1 LRDVVAASSAAL
13 GGAWADALQARL
25 ASRLAILPAAVVI
38 AFAEWPAGTRH
49 AAGRRPQAAGR
60 MRPSTASPE
69 PRVPRRAGAFGA
81 KE

>member
-38 AFAEWPAGTRH
+38 AFAEWPAGKR
-49 AAGRRPQAAGR
+49 RRPQAAGR
-60 MRPSTASPE
+60 RPPSTA
-69 PRVPRRAGAFGA
+69 VAGNRACLGAFGA